1 MKINLVWVFVK
12 VCDPSF
18 VKDCDVATKAHGAFD
33 VQMTFMYTT

>member
-18 VKDCDVATKAHGAFD
+18 VKDCDVATKCAWGI
-33 VQMTFMYTT
+33 